1 MFKNAICSTET
12 AERKQMAEMIYQAV
26 DITAGY
32 GNKIVLKDL
41 SLDLEKGSSTLI
53 VGANGSGKSTL
64 FAILAGIKGTKSG
77 RLLLEGKEIRKKQFG
92 KLIGYVPQDNPL
104 FTELTVKDN
113 LLLWYGGKDA
123 MRKEM
128 EGGVIEKLGLKELLK
143 KRVDTLSGGMQR
155 RVCIGCAMAGDPRIL
170 ILDEPGA
177 GLDMECREVLRAWL
191 KEYQRG
197 GGTVLLSSHEQ
208 GELEMAD
215 RRYVLRDGKLVTA

>member
-1 MFKNAICSTET
+1 
-12 AERKQMAEMIYQAV
+12 
-26 DITAGY
+26 
-32 GNKIVLKDL
+32 
-41 SLDLEKGSSTLI
+41 
-53 VGANGSGKSTL
+53 
-64 FAILAGIKGTKSG
+64 
-77 RLLLEGKEIRKKQFG
+77 
-92 KLIGYVPQDNPL
+92 
-104 FTELTVKDN
+104 
-113 LLLWYGGKDA
+113 